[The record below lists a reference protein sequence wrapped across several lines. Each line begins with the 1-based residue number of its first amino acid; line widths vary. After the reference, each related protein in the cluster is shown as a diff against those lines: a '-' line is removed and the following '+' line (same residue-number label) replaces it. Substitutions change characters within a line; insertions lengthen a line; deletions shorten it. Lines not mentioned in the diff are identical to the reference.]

1 MAKKKRHIHLRRG
14 AEVDGLRESGRI
26 GAEVLRLTAE
36 MVKPGLSTG
45 EIDEAAA
52 ELIAERNCKSAF
64 LGYRGFP
71 GHICISL
78 NEEVVHGIG
87 SRERIIEDGDIVK
100 IDVGIVT
107 PDGWV
112 GDNAKTVPAGV
123 LSPEAEA
130 LMFAT
135 EESLEVAIS
144 HARAGNHLSKLC
156 GSVEKCATGYGYT
169 VVREMVG
176 HGVGRDLHEEPQV
189 PNFWE
194 RMVMG
199 RGVKLAPGMVLAI
212 EPMINAGVAEIDTLE
227 DQWTVVTRD
236 RKLSAHFEHMVLVTD
251 GEPEVLTPRPR
262 FVERPK
268 EVAETA
274 MAE

>member
-1 MAKKKRHIHLRRG
+1 MAKKKRRIHLRQG
-14 AEVDGLRESGRI
+14 AEIDGLRESGRI
-26 GAEVLRLTAE
+26 GAEVLRLTADL
-36 MVKPGLSTG
+36 VKPGISTG
-45 EIDEAAA
+45 EIDKAAA

-87 SRERIIEDGDIVK
+87 SPDRIIEDGDIVK

-107 PDGWV
+107 PEGWV
-112 GDNAKTVPAGV
+112 GDNAKTVPAGA
-123 LSPEAEA
+123 LKAEAEA

-135 EESLEVAIS
+135 EEGLEIAID
-144 HARAGNHLSKLC
+144 HARAGKYLSELC
-156 GSVEKCATGYGYT
+156 ASVEKCATQYGYT

-212 EPMINAGVAEIDTLE
+212 EPMINAGVPEIDTL
-227 DQWTVVTRD
+227 DDNWTVVTRD
-236 RKLSAHFEHMVLVTD
+236 RKLSAHFEHMVLITD
-251 GEPEVLTPRPR
+251 GEPEILTPRPR
-262 FVERPK
+262 FVERLRKPL
-268 EVAETA
+268 ETA
-274 MAE
+274 AAG

>member
-14 AEVDGLRESGRI
+14 AEIDGLREAGQI
-26 GAEVLRLTAE
+26 AAEVLRLSADL
-36 MVKPGLSTG
+36 VRPGISTG

-52 ELIAERNCKSAF
+52 EMIADRGCKSAF

-71 GHICISL
+71 GTICISL

-87 SRERIIEDGDIVK
+87 SRERMMGPDDIVK

-112 GDNAKTVPAGV
+112 GDNAKTVPAGE
-123 LSPEAEA
+123 LNPKAEA

-135 EESLEVAIS
+135 EESLEIAIS
-144 HARAGNHLSKLC
+144 HARAGNYLSKLS
-156 GSVEKCATGYGYT
+156 GSVERCAEEYGFT

-199 RGVKLAPGMVLAI
+199 RGPKLMAGMVLAI

-227 DQWTVVTRD
+227 DDWTVVTRD
-236 RKLSAHFEHMVLVTD
+236 GELSAHFEHTVLITD
-251 GEPEVLTPRPR
+251 DEPEILTPRPR
-262 FVERPK
+262 LLSRSEK
-268 EVAETA
+268 GMEASTSS
-274 MAE
+274 